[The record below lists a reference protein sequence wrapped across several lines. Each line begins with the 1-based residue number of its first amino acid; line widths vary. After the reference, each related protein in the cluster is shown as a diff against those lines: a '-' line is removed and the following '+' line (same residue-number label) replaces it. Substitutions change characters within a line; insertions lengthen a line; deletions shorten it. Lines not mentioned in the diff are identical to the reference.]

1 MSDRAFQIGIGLSL
15 ALHLVAAIMLSGPRQ
30 ATPIV
35 RPPAQAASVRVRLAS
50 PPRAAAEA
58 AKPPAVAAPPP
69 KPERERE
76 RPERIAETI
85 ERAKPKPEPPPEPR
99 IEQKPEPEVA
109 APEPVDPAAQSILAA
124 AQARET
130 DETPTDAG
138 LPGPAPAAD
147 LPNARSSQADDAS
160 RLARYVEE
168 VRARIEA
175 RKRYP
180 AMARKRSVE
189 GRVVAR
195 VEIRAD
201 GRVSAIDFDGGAP
214 ALLRRATDEAIRSAA
229 PYPAPPAG
237 AMTIELPVDYSLRD
251 AS

>member
-15 ALHLVAAIMLSGPRQ
+15 ALHLVAAAMFSRPRW

-35 RPPAQAASVRVRLAS
+35 RPPEQAASVRVRVAS
-50 PPRAAAEA
+50 PSRAEA
-58 AKPPAVAAPPP
+58 AAVSNPPAFAAPPP
-69 KPERERE
+69 PRERE
-76 RPERIAETI
+76 RPERVV
-85 ERAKPKPEPPPEPR
+85 KR
-99 IEQKPEPEVA
+99 IEQAEPDTEPAQEPVVEQKTEAEVE
-109 APEPVDPAAQSILAA
+109 APEAIEAAAQTLLAA
-124 AQARET
+124 AGASES
-130 DETPTDAG
+130 DAVPTDAG
-138 LPGPAPAAD
+138 VPGPAPAAD
-147 LPNARSSQADDAS
+147 LPNALPSEADDPS

-175 RKRYP
+175 RRRYP

-195 VEIRAD
+195 VAIRAD
-201 GRVSAIDFDGGAP
+201 GRVSAIEFDGGAP

>member
-1 MSDRAFQIGIGLSL
+1 MSDRAFQIGIGLSF
-15 ALHLVAAIMLSGPRQ
+15 ALHLVAAILLSGPRW

-50 PPRAAAEA
+50 PPRAEAAE

-69 KPERERE
+69 VRERK
-76 RPERIAETI
+76 RPERPVKNLEQ
-85 ERAKPKPEPPPEPR
+85 AKLR
-99 IEQKPEPEVA
+99 PEPE
-109 APEPVDPAAQSILAA
+109 PEPIVEKKADPVEAATQTLLAA
-124 AQARET
+124 AQARES
-130 DETPTDAG
+130 DEVPTDAG
-138 LPGPAPAAD
+138 VPGPAPAAD
-147 LPNARSSQADDAS
+147 LPNALPSEADDPS
-160 RLARYVEE
+160 RLARYVEA

-201 GRVSAIDFDGGAP
+201 GRVSAIEFDGGAP

>member
-1 MSDRAFQIGIGLSL
+1 MSDRAFQLGIGLSL
-15 ALHLVAAIMLSGPRQ
+15 ALHVVAAIVLSGPQ
-30 ATPIV
+30 WATPIV

-50 PPRAAAEA
+50 PQRAAAATEA
-58 AKPPAVAAPPP
+58 NPPAVAAPPP
-69 KPERERE
+69 ARE
-76 RPERIAETI
+76 RPERTAKRVELKNEHARPQAE
-85 ERAKPKPEPPPEPR
+85 PEPLVEAR
-99 IEQKPEPEVA
+99 TE
-109 APEPVDPAAQSILAA
+109 APEPGPPDAPPTQTLAA
-124 AQARET
+124 ASPAS
-130 DETPTDAG
+130 TPNELATESG
-138 LPGPAPAAD
+138 VPGPSPAAD
-147 LPNARSSQADDAS
+147 LPSARPATEDDAS

-168 VRARIEA
+168 IRARIEA

-195 VEIRAD
+195 VVIRAD
-201 GRVSAIDFDGGAP
+201 GRVSAVEFDGGAP
-214 ALLRRATDEAIRSAA
+214 ALLRRATDDAIRAAA